1 MNFRYLLKDTWTC
14 TKHLALL
21 CTTSLSLNWGDVNG
35 WTTQWCCLDGHTE
48 SIVVN
53 GSMSDWRS
61 VRSGVPQGLVLGPV
75 LFNIIVLMDSMT
87 ERTLSEFADDTKMSG
102 VVNAI

>member
-1 MNFRYLLKDTWTC
+1 M
-14 TKHLALL
+14 
-21 CTTSLSLNWGDVNG
+21 
-35 WTTQWCCLDGHTE
+35 
-48 SIVVN
+48 VN

-75 LFNIIVLMDSMT
+75 LFNIIVLLDSMT
-87 ERTLSEFADDTKMSG
+87 ERTLSEFANDTKMSG